1 MNGEWIILLW
11 ALLDVVFLVM
21 KNSGQTKKYVQ
32 GTHDRSR
39 PFGCATRD
47 ASA

>member
-21 KNSGQTKKYVQ
+21 KNSGRTKKYVQ
-32 GTHDRSR
+32 GTHDRNR